1 MALDTAHKRYAALHV
16 GSPWRS
22 TLPVPDGTIAAA
34 DRLQLAYLYS
44 GIAADQLQI
53 QVLFPLRRFIA
64 RSRRYRVLAR
74 ERLYRLV
81 ALGEYAVQT
90 FPKLPTET
98 YALAI
103 DFGTRLPLNAALASG
118 TLAAI
123 DEATA
128 VDATATVLASATATI
143 QGDDAVLTPQAG
155 TAGHDYLLT
164 LSATL
169 STGAVLVEQVRMQV
183 RSTL

>member
-1 MALDTAHKRYAALHV
+1 L
-16 GSPWRS
+16 S
-22 TLPVPDGTIAAA
+22 AAA
-34 DRLQLAYLYS
+34 
-44 GIAADQLQI
+44 
-53 QVLFPLRRFIA
+53 QVLIVLKRL
-64 RSRRYRVLAR
+64 LAR
-74 ERLYRLV
+74 KRLYRF
-81 ALGEYAVQT
+81 AAIGEYAVQA

-98 YALAI
+98 YNLAI
-103 DFGTRLPLNAALASG
+103 DFATRLPLSTSLASA

-143 QGDDAVLTPQAG
+143 QDTDAILTPQAG

-169 STGAVLVEQVRMQV
+169 NTGAVLVEQLRMQV
-183 RSTL
+183 RSKL